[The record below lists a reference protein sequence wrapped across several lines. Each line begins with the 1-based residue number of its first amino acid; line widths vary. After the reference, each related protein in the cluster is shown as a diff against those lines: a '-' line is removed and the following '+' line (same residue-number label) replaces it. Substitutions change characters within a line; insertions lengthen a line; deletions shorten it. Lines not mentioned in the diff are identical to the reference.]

1 MTWEAAKVSCEAE
14 GMELVT
20 YKSLTEFSNIY
31 SSERYWLGTSWKPFR
46 QQFQWVDGTL
56 WSINDAIVPFK
67 SATEPNCL
75 EGYESCASNQNCI
88 YLEYSKFGS
97 QRCSN
102 TYQSLCQTSTYKIMY
117 NPIFTTCTSPTS
129 IINAATDTTVVK
141 SPGEMITYT
150 CDFGYE
156 LSNGQTSWTRECGV
170 DGSWTTDSNVCV
182 VITCTSPPTIINAVT
197 DTTVVKSPG
206 QMITYTCD
214 FGYELPGGQTSW
226 TRECGVDGNW
236 TTDSYV
242 CVVKQCK
249 APPAV
254 SNSNHNTV
262 AVIYPGEKITYTCG
276 PGYYMS
282 NGQTVW
288 TRLCEWGGTWA
299 MESNSC
305 SVITCSSP
313 PTVINAVTDTTVVK
327 SPGGMIT
334 YTCDFGYELS
344 DGQTSWTRE
353 CGVDGN
359 WTTDSNVCIVKQ
371 CITPPAV
378 SNSNHNTI
386 AVIYPGEK
394 ITYTCDTGFY
404 TSNGQTVWIRFC
416 EWGGIWALDTNS
428 CSVPVV
434 TEDATTMSVTTDPP
448 VGGCSCNIAEVPNTS
463 PSIQTF
469 SSFKVEVKTTSA
481 YRRSLVSAPDDRV
494 SSAVIGYMGVFI
506 LCLVLAVPLLFDVLN
521 IFSKE

>member
-1 MTWEAAKVSCEAE
+1 MGATS
-14 GMELVT
+14 VT
-20 YKSLTEFSNIY
+20 GSAYPS
-31 SSERYWLGTSWKPFR
+31 G
-46 QQFQWVDGTL
+46 
-56 WSINDAIVPFK
+56 
-67 SATEPNCL
+67 ATE
-75 EGYESCASNQNCI
+75 
-88 YLEYSKFGS
+88 
-97 QRCSN
+97 
-102 TYQSLCQTSTYKIMY
+102 
-117 NPIFTTCTSPTS
+117 
-129 IINAATDTTVVK
+129 
-141 SPGEMITYT
+141 MIP
-150 CDFGYE
+150 
-156 LSNGQTSWTRECGV
+156 
-170 DGSWTTDSNVCV
+170 
-182 VITCTSPPTIINAVT
+182 VITCTSPPSIINAVT

-242 CVVKQCK
+242 CVV
-249 APPAV
+249 
-254 SNSNHNTV
+254 
-262 AVIYPGEKITYTCG
+262 
-276 PGYYMS
+276 
-282 NGQTVW
+282 
-288 TRLCEWGGTWA
+288 
-299 MESNSC
+299 
-305 SVITCSSP
+305 ITCTSP
-313 PTVINAVTDTTVVK
+313 PTIINAETDTTVVK

-334 YTCDFGYELS
+334 YSCDFGYELPG
-344 DGQTSWTRE
+344 GQTSWTRE

-359 WTTDSNVCIVKQ
+359 WTTDINVCVVKQ
-371 CITPPAV
+371 CITPPAI

-404 TSNGQTVWIRFC
+404 TSNGQTVWMRFC
-416 EWGGIWALDTNS
+416 EWGGTWALDTNS

-434 TEDATTMSVTTDPP
+434 TEDATTMSVTTAPP